1 MNTLVSNSLNDLPV
15 LAAEIIEK
23 ANEVRFIAFTGNLG
37 AGKTTLIGEIL
48 KMLSKNDFNG
58 SPTFSLVN
66 EYISRSGELIYH
78 FDFYRLRNENEAFD
92 IGWEDYLQKENAWI
106 FVEWPEKIENLLPEH
121 FLHVNIKQDNS
132 SRLFEWKMF

>member
-1 MNTLVSNSLNDLPV
+1 LNTLLSHSLSDLPE
-15 LAAEIIEK
+15 LAVELIEK
-23 ANEVRFIAFTGNLG
+23 AKKVRFIAFTGNLG

-48 KMLSKNDFNG
+48 KMLTNNDFNG

-66 EYISRSGELIYH
+66 EYIAKTGELIYH

-132 SRLFEWKMF
+132 GRLFEWKMF

>member
-1 MNTLVSNSLNDLPV
+1 MNTLLSNSLTDLPK
-15 LAAEIIEK
+15 LAAELVEKGIEVK
-23 ANEVRFIAFTGNLG
+23 FIAFTGNLG
-37 AGKTTLIGEIL
+37 AGKTTLISEIL
-48 KMLSKNDFNG
+48 KLLTNNDFNG

-66 EYISRSGELIYH
+66 EYVSKSESPIYH
-78 FDFYRLRNENEAFD
+78 FDFYPIKNENEAFN

-106 FVEWPEKIENLLPEH
+106 FVEWPEKIENILPEH

>member
-1 MNTLVSNSLNDLPV
+1 M

>member
-1 MNTLVSNSLNDLPV
+1 MNTLLSHSLSDLPE
-15 LAAEIIEK
+15 LAVELIEK
-23 ANEVRFIAFTGNLG
+23 AKKVRFIAFTGNLG

-48 KMLSKNDFNG
+48 KMLTNNDFNG

-66 EYISRSGELIYH
+66 EYIAKTGELIYH

-132 SRLFEWKMF
+132 GRLFEWKMF